1 MVNLARKDLTYEQLQ
16 KQNRI
21 LARQLG
27 QLKQDVKVDVRQLRR
42 DSMVE
47 GYESAVKQLQ
57 PQLDMVDE
65 LHDEIKRLQE
75 LLQSENIL
83 Y

>member
-1 MVNLARKDLTYEQLQ
+1 MGRKDLTYEQLV

-27 QLKQDVKVDVRQLRR
+27 NFKADAKIDVRKLRT
-42 DSMVE
+42 DCLKE
-47 GYESAVKQLQ
+47 GYNTAVQQLQ
-57 PQLDMVDE
+57 PQIDQVND
-65 LHDEIKRLQE
+65 LHDEIQRLQE
-75 LLQSENIL
+75 LLQDNGIL

>member
-1 MVNLARKDLTYEQLQ
+1 MGRKDLTYEQLL

-27 QLKQDVKVDVRQLRR
+27 QLKGDVKVDPRKLRS
-42 DSMVE
+42 DCLKE
-47 GYESAVKQLQ
+47 GYNTAVKQLQ
-57 PQLDMVDE
+57 PQIDQIDG
-65 LHDEIKRLQE
+65 LHDEIERLQK
-75 LLQSENIL
+75 LLQDHGIL

>member
-1 MVNLARKDLTYEQLQ
+1 VARKDLTYEQLQ

-27 QLKQDVKVDVRQLRR
+27 QLKKEVKVDVKQLRR

-47 GYESAVKQLQ
+47 GYESAVNQLQ
-57 PQLDMVDE
+57 PQIDQADGLQN
-65 LHDEIKRLQE
+65 EIERLQK
-75 LLQSENIL
+75 LLQDYGIL

>member
-1 MVNLARKDLTYEQLQ
+1 MRQGLTYEQLQ

-27 QLKQDVKVDVRQLRR
+27 QLKKEVKVDVKKLRS
-42 DSMVE
+42 DSLKE
-47 GYESAVKQLQ
+47 GYNTAVAQLQ
-57 PQLDMVDE
+57 PQIDLVDE
-65 LHDEIKRLQE
+65 LQNEIQRLQE
-75 LLQSENIL
+75 VLQDHGLL

>member
-1 MVNLARKDLTYEQLQ
+1 LVIVARKDLTYEQLQ

-27 QLKQDVKVDVRQLRR
+27 QLKKEVKVDVKQLRR
-42 DSMVE
+42 DSIVE
-47 GYESAVKQLQ
+47 GYESAVNQLQ
-57 PQLDMVDE
+57 PQIDQADGLQN
-65 LHDEIKRLQE
+65 EIERLQK
-75 LLQSENIL
+75 LLQDYGIL

>member
-1 MVNLARKDLTYEQLQ
+1 MARKDLTYEQLL

-27 QLKQDVKVDVRQLRR
+27 QLKKDVKVDVRKLRS
-42 DSMVE
+42 DSLKE
-47 GYESAVKQLQ
+47 GYNNALGQLQ
-57 PQLDMVDE
+57 PQINQ
-65 LHDEIKRLQE
+65 LHDEIERLQT
-75 LLQSENIL
+75 LLQDYGIL

>member
-1 MVNLARKDLTYEQLQ
+1 MVNLPRKDLTYEQLQ

-27 QLKQDVKVDVRQLRR
+27 QLKKDVKVDVRQLRS
-42 DSMVE
+42 DSLKE
-47 GYESAVKQLQ
+47 GYSNATQQLQ
-57 PQLDMVDE
+57 PKIDQVDE
-65 LHDEIKRLQE
+65 LHDEIERLQKI
-75 LLQSENIL
+75 LQDNGIL

>member
-1 MVNLARKDLTYEQLQ
+1 MPRKDLTYEQLQ

-21 LARQLG
+21 LTRQLG
-27 QLKQDVKVDVRQLRR
+27 QLKQDVKVDVRKLRR

-47 GYESAVKQLQ
+47 GYENAVRQLQ
-57 PQLDMVDE
+57 PQIDMVDE

-75 LLQSENIL
+75 LLQAENIL

>member
-1 MVNLARKDLTYEQLQ
+1 LVIVARKDLTYEQLQ

-27 QLKQDVKVDVRQLRR
+27 QLKKEVKVDVKQLRR

-47 GYESAVKQLQ
+47 GYESAVNQLQ
-57 PQLDMVDE
+57 PQIDQADGLQN
-65 LHDEIKRLQE
+65 EIERLQK
-75 LLQSENIL
+75 LLQDYGIL

>member
-1 MVNLARKDLTYEQLQ
+1 MARKDMTYEQLQ

-27 QLKQDVKVDVRQLRR
+27 QLKKEVKVDVKQLRR
-42 DSMVE
+42 DSIVE
-47 GYESAVKQLQ
+47 GYDSAIRQVQPKLDQVNELQ
-57 PQLDMVDE
+57 NEVE
-65 LHDEIKRLQE
+65 RLQK
-75 LLQSENIL
+75 LLQDYGIL

>member
-1 MVNLARKDLTYEQLQ
+1 LIAVARKDLTYEQLQ

-27 QLKQDVKVDVRQLRR
+27 QLKQDLKVDVQKLRH
-42 DSMVE
+42 DSLKE
-47 GYESAVKQLQ
+47 GYQTAVNQVQ
-57 PQLDMVDE
+57 PQIDQVNE
-65 LHDEIKRLQE
+65 LQDEIERLQR
-75 LLQSENIL
+75 LLQEYGIL